1 MKDRKQVL
9 IGVAIVAV
17 VAVVIALSQPEPVTA
32 KSAHDKDTAHKKGVD
47 TVPEPEV
54 AKDASKGNPTE
65 PSVNEPNTSEPEEKD
80 ELENPDSV
88 LALIDMVEHPFG
100 RIRILNSLLAV
111 NLVAEKPT
119 QSILDEMG
127 KQLDLLEGDNEKLVA
142 IEQINKD
149 LAEFEGNELLT
160 SFRTQLTELERSL
173 SPVPHFAS
181 KITAAI
187 EAPSVRVKV
196 LTQIAVALS
205 QAGDKEQSTA
215 LIAKASEL
223 SSAIEEA
230 AGQLAAQSALA
241 VAQLHMGQSESA
253 VKQLGDV
260 LGAIEALELSE
271 DRVVAYER
279 LGAELNTFAEHEA
292 IAAFLKTIDGRV
304 LKYKYQADPVLRLV
318 SGIEEPEG
326 RVRVLCNLAGTL
338 ALTGDQEQ
346 SAALIL
352 KAQAIIKA
360 IETPEQLALA
370 LTHLAASQ
378 SLTGQNEVAK
388 VTLSK
393 AMETVDG
400 IESIDAK
407 TTVLGEL
414 VTAVGSMDDA
424 DQIQTVLAQSLK
436 TANAIQERAQSVMQQ
451 CLKLINRLPGGQQ
464 KAAAIEQ
471 IARAMKQGNA
481 GQFTELQFEL
491 ATLHHEGRHLPKD
504 VARAAAWYR
513 KAATE
518 GHAPAQ
524 MNLALMLLEGE
535 GIKANP
541 VEAHKWFLQAA
552 EQGDSEGQVALG
564 MMFALGQGIQ
574 SDLVQAH
581 KWVTL
586 SSKNGNEDAAT
597 ALKQLNT
604 KLTAEQLV
612 EAAKLV
618 KEWEAQQIEPEPNTS
633 EPAAKESEPTTTAGK

>member
-1 MKDRKQVL
+1 M
-9 IGVAIVAV
+9 
-17 VAVVIALSQPEPVTA
+17 
-32 KSAHDKDTAHKKGVD
+32 
-47 TVPEPEV
+47 
-54 AKDASKGNPTE
+54 
-65 PSVNEPNTSEPEEKD
+65 
-80 ELENPDSV
+80 
-88 LALIDMVEHPFG
+88 G
-100 RIRILNSLLAV
+100 R
-111 NLVAEKPT
+111 
-119 QSILDEMG
+119 
-127 KQLDLLEGDNEKLVA
+127 
-142 IEQINKD
+142 
-149 LAEFEGNELLT
+149 
-160 SFRTQLTELERSL
+160 
-173 SPVPHFAS
+173 
-181 KITAAI
+181 
-187 EAPSVRVKV
+187 
-196 LTQIAVALS
+196 
-205 QAGDKEQSTA
+205 
-215 LIAKASEL
+215 
-223 SSAIEEA
+223 
-230 AGQLAAQSALA
+230 
-241 VAQLHMGQSESA
+241 
-253 VKQLGDV
+253 
-260 LGAIEALELSE
+260 
-271 DRVVAYER
+271 
-279 LGAELNTFAEHEA
+279 
-292 IAAFLKTIDGRV
+292 
-304 LKYKYQADPVLRLV
+304 
-318 SGIEEPEG
+318 
-326 RVRVLCNLAGTL
+326 
-338 ALTGDQEQ
+338 GDQEQ

-352 KAQAIIKA
+352 KAQAIIKG

-378 SLTGQNEVAK
+378 SLTGQNELAK

-400 IESIDAK
+400 IESIDTK

-424 DQIQTVLAQSLK
+424 DQLQTVLAQSLK
-436 TANAIQERAQSVMQQ
+436 TANAIQQRAQAVMQQ
-451 CLKLINRLPGGQQ
+451 SLKLINRLPGGEQ

-471 IARAMKQGNA
+471 IAQALEQGKA

-504 VARAAAWYR
+504 VARAAVWYR

-524 MNLALMLLEGE
+524 LNLALILLEGE

-604 KLTAEQLV
+604 KLTTEQLV
-612 EAAKLV
+612 ESAKLV
-618 KEWEAQQIEPEPNTS
+618 KEWETQQIEPEPKAS

>member
-9 IGVAIVAV
+9 IGVAIVAIM
-17 VAVVIALSQPEPVTA
+17 AVVIALSQPEPATA
-32 KSAHDKDTAHKKGVD
+32 RDKDVVHKQEAIPMPK
-47 TVPEPEV
+47 PEESDEEV
-54 AKDASKGNPTE
+54 APESSNPI
-65 PSVNEPNTSEPEEKD
+65 
-80 ELENPDSV
+80 
-88 LALIDMVEHPFG
+88 LALLAAVEKPAG
-100 RIRILNSLLAV
+100 KIRVLTGLVAA
-111 NLVAEKPT
+111 NLDAEKPT
-119 QSILDEMG
+119 QPILDVVFEQM
-127 KQLDLLEGDNEKLVA
+127 DLLKDDTEKLKA

-149 LAEFEGNELLT
+149 LAEFEGDELLA
-160 SFRTQLTELERSL
+160 SFRAQLAKLEQSL
-173 SPVPHFAS
+173 NPASHFAS
-181 KITAAI
+181 KIIAGI
-187 EAPSVRVKV
+187 EVPSVRVKV

-205 QAGDKEQSTA
+205 QAGDAEQSAA
-215 LIAKASEL
+215 LIAKAREL

-230 AGQLAAQSALA
+230 PGQLAAQSALA

-260 LGAIEALELSE
+260 LSAIEALESSE
-271 DRVVAYER
+271 DRLVAYER
-279 LGAELNTFAEHEA
+279 LGVELNAFAEHEA
-292 IAAFLKTIDGRV
+292 IAAFIKTIDGRV

-346 SAALIL
+346 SVALIL
-352 KAQAIIKA
+352 KAQAIIKG

-378 SLTGQNEVAK
+378 SLTGQNELAK

-400 IESIDAK
+400 IESIDTK

-424 DQIQTVLAQSLK
+424 DQLQTVLAQSLK
-436 TANAIQERAQSVMQQ
+436 TANAIQQRAQAVMQQ
-451 CLKLINRLPGGQQ
+451 SLKLINRLPGGEQ

-471 IARAMKQGNA
+471 IAQALEQGKA

-504 VARAAAWYR
+504 IARAAVWYR

-524 MNLALMLLEGE
+524 LNLALILLEGE
-535 GIKANP
+535 GIKTDP
-541 VEAHKWFLQAA
+541 IEAHKWFLQAA

-574 SDLVQAH
+574 ADLVQAH

-586 SSKNGNEDAAT
+586 SSKSGNEDAAT

-604 KLTAEQLV
+604 KLTTEQLV
-612 EAAKLV
+612 ESAKLV
-618 KEWEAQQIEPEPNTS
+618 KEWETQQIEPEPKAS
-633 EPAAKESEPTTTAGK
+633 EPAAKESDPTTTAGK